1 MRRNRRQDER
11 QLQQNGQAGH
21 VEGVLY
27 KDQVEGVLHKDKR
40 DEQ

>member
-11 QLQQNGQAGH
+11 QLQQNGQARH
-21 VEGVLY
+21 
-27 KDQVEGVLHKDKR
+27 VEGVLHKDQIEGVLHKDER